1 VADGLV
7 RTLGDD
13 GVVRGLAAVTTGL
26 VEDARRRHGTAPTA
40 TAALGRAL
48 TAALLL
54 AGTLKRDERL
64 SLEFG
69 GDGPL
74 GRMLV
79 DATPEGTV
87 RGFVARPDTHLP
99 PRNGK
104 LNVGGAVG
112 RGVLCVMRVPLVGGT
127 PYRGI
132 VPLVSGEVGADVA
145 HYLLESE
152 QVPSAVAVG
161 VFVELD
167 GSVCAAWGYLLQA
180 LPGADPALID
190 GLAASVESAPSP
202 SALVREGLDAEG
214 ILGRMLAG
222 IETHVLERRD
232 VAFRCRCTRERVT
245 GAILAVGRA
254 EIEDMLATQGR
265 AAVVCEFCGERYLV
279 DGAELRALLA
289 AGD

>member
-1 VADGLV
+1 MADGLV
-7 RTLGDD
+7 RTLGAE
-13 GVVRGLAAVTTGL
+13 GAVRGLAAVTTEL

-54 AGTLKRDERL
+54 AATLKRDERL

-104 LNVGGAVG
+104 LDVGGAVG

-152 QVPSAVAVG
+152 QVPSAVGVG
-161 VFVELD
+161 VFVLPD
-167 GSVCAAWGYLLQA
+167 GSVGAAGGYLIQA
-180 LPGADPALID
+180 LPGAEPALID
-190 GLAASVESAPSP
+190 GLAARVEHAPSP

-214 ILGRMLAG
+214 ILARMLEG
-222 IETHVLERRD
+222 VETRVIERRD
-232 VAFRCRCTRERVT
+232 VAFRCRCSRERVS

-254 EIEDMLATQGR
+254 EIEDMIATDGR
-265 AAVVCEFCGERYLV
+265 AEVVCEFCGERYLV
-279 DGAELRALLA
+279 DEGALRALLA
-289 AGD
+289 EG